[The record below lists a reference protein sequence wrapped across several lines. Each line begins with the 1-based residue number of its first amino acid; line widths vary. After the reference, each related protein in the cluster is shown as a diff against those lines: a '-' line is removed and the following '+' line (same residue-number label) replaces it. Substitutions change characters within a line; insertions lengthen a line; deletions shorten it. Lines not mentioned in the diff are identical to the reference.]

1 MTERGVKEFEKMQE
15 DYPTL
20 KYKLGERL
28 GKLKGII
35 EKLDKLMET

>member
-20 KYKLGERL
+20 KEEIGERIKKL
-28 GKLKGII
+28 KKVIGKLNKLI
-35 EKLDKLMET
+35 ET